1 MSTLYLRLMRFT
13 GALAMLTV
21 FAAPAAAG
29 PPFIC
34 HPFELGTRTSLPWG
48 TGAGWNTPDPRY
60 DLDRLTDDVTRIL
73 TPDLPVTA
81 RMETLRRATIYAA
94 RDRRVAAS
102 LLEALMARA
111 SSPSAD
117 ALVLFD
123 AGFLAEAYRQ
133 ASHVYKWD
141 MLSAGE
147 RERWTLREA
156 PSTVDGVQLIDRAIA
171 KATVEAPAM
180 RQARKLVD
188 R

>member
-1 MSTLYLRLMRFT
+1 MPTTHTRLMRCA
-13 GALAMLTV
+13 GALALVTV
-21 FAAPAAAG
+21 LAAPAAAG

-48 TGAGWNTPDPRY
+48 TGPGWNTPDPRY
-60 DLDRLTDDVTRIL
+60 DLDRLTSDVTRLL
-73 TPDLPVTA
+73 TPDVPVTA

-102 LLEALMARA
+102 LLDALVARA
-111 SSPSAD
+111 STPAAD
-117 ALVLFD
+117 ALALFD
-123 AGFLAEAYRQ
+123 AGFLVEAYRQ
-133 ASHVYKWD
+133 ASNVYKWD
-141 MLSAGE
+141 MLSSRE

-156 PSTVDGVQLIDRAIA
+156 PTAVDGVQLMDRAITRA
-171 KATVEAPAM
+171 SAEAPAM